1 MKKAIDIFGE
11 WAEQGK
17 DVGMENTHAMPVKE
31 MIDFALEEREK
42 IGKNFSFLDLGC
54 GNGWV
59 VRDVANNIL
68 CGQSVGIDG
77 AKQMIA
83 NAESRGGDTKYILAD
98 INSFDSDDQY
108 DVIHSMEVLYY
119 LDDPLKTVKKITD
132 SWLSNNGR
140 LIVGVDH
147 YYENADSHSWQKEV
161 GTRMLMLKESEWVNI
176 FEMAG
181 LNEVKSWR
189 SGKDKDWAGTLAVS
203 YTHLTLPTKA

>member
-1 MKKAIDIFGE
+1 MKKAIDIIGE
-11 WAEQGK
+11 LAEQGK
-17 DVGMENTHAMPVKE
+17 DVGMENTHSMPVND

-77 AKQMIA
+77 ARQMIA

-119 LDDPLKTVKKITD
+119 LDDPSETVKKITD

-147 YYENADSHSWQKEV
+147 YYENADSHSWQEEV
-161 GTRMLMLKESEWVNI
+161 GTRMLILKESEWIDI
-176 FEMAG
+176 FETAG
-181 LNEVKSWR
+181 LNDVQSWH
-189 SGKDKDWAGTLAVS
+189 SGEKKDWPGTLVV
-203 YTHLTLPTKA
+203 TGKK

>member
-77 AKQMIA
+77 ARQMIA

-108 DVIHSMEVLYY
+108 DLIHSMELLYY
-119 LDDPLKTVKKITD
+119 LDDPSETVKKITD

-147 YYENADSHSWQKEV
+147 YYENSDSHSWQEEV

-189 SGKDKDWAGTLAVS
+189 SGKDKNWAGTLVV
-203 YTHLTLPTKA
+203 TGKK

>member
-59 VRDVANNIL
+59 VRDVANNTL

-77 AKQMIA
+77 ARQMIA

-119 LDDPLKTVKKITD
+119 LDDPSETVKKITD

-147 YYENADSHSWQKEV
+147 YYENADSHSWQEEV
-161 GTRMLMLKESEWVNI
+161 GTRMLMLKESEWIDI
-176 FEMAG
+176 FETAG
-181 LNEVKSWR
+181 LNEVQSWH
-189 SGKDKDWAGTLAVS
+189 SGEKKDWPGTLVV
-203 YTHLTLPTKA
+203 TGKK